1 MKDFK
6 QTTLNLPKVKEFIR
20 KAMEVDGLTR
30 KQAKWQYDR
39 LKEDEIWVNDL
50 YQVNIARGDN
60 VPNNMMGVPMVHLSI
75 KRLDKKP
82 ITDWRHKQAIKDSL
96 VGPDHEGFELYPSA
110 TRLVDTANQYHL
122 FVFDDPDL
130 RLPIGWAV
138 RAVKDDHHPDSH
150 VAQRPLGSL
159 EEEVANMGT
168 SGPVMSKE
176 LSEALAG
183 GKPDIDA
190 IMAVAAMLDNADVP
204 QKDRVVQLIDPA
216 TGEYVSS
223 EEDPERIREIIQMFI
238 DEDAA
243 GNGAPPRNKEG
254 VKLV

>member
-1 MKDFK
+1 
-6 QTTLNLPKVKEFIR
+6 
-20 KAMEVDGLTR
+20 
-30 KQAKWQYDR
+30 
-39 LKEDEIWVNDL
+39 
-50 YQVNIARGDN
+50 
-60 VPNNMMGVPMVHLSI
+60 
-75 KRLDKKP
+75 
-82 ITDWRHKQAIKDSL
+82 
-96 VGPDHEGFELYPSA
+96 
-110 TRLVDTANQYHL
+110 
-122 FVFDDPDL
+122 
-130 RLPIGWAV
+130 
-138 RAVKDDHHPDSH
+138 
-150 VAQRPLGSL
+150 
-159 EEEVANMGT
+159 
-168 SGPVMSKE
+168 MSKE

-243 GNGAPPRNKEG
+243 GNGAPPRNEEG

>member
-6 QTTLNLPKVKEFIR
+6 QTTLNLPKVKDFI
-20 KAMEVDGLTR
+20 KKSMEVDGLTR

-39 LKEDEIWVNDL
+39 LKEDEIWVNDI

-96 VGPDHEGFELYPSA
+96 VGPNHEGFELYPSA

-138 RAVKDDHHPDSH
+138 RAVKDDHHPDSG
-150 VAQRPLGSL
+150 VTQRPLDQ
-159 EEEVANMGT
+159 EEVDEDHAQAM
-168 SGPVMSKE
+168 MSQE

-190 IMAVAAMLDNADVP
+190 IMAVAAMMDNADVP
-204 QKDRVVQLIDPA
+204 QEGRTVQLVDPA

-223 EEDPERIREIIQMFI
+223 EDNPERIREIIQMFI

-243 GNGAPPRNKEG
+243 GNGAPPRNEEG

>member
-82 ITDWRHKQAIKDSL
+82 ITDWRHKQAI
-96 VGPDHEGFELYPSA
+96 
-110 TRLVDTANQYHL
+110 
-122 FVFDDPDL
+122 
-130 RLPIGWAV
+130 
-138 RAVKDDHHPDSH
+138 
-150 VAQRPLGSL
+150 
-159 EEEVANMGT
+159 
-168 SGPVMSKE
+168 
-176 LSEALAG
+176 
-183 GKPDIDA
+183 
-190 IMAVAAMLDNADVP
+190 
-204 QKDRVVQLIDPA
+204 
-216 TGEYVSS
+216 
-223 EEDPERIREIIQMFI
+223 
-238 DEDAA
+238 
-243 GNGAPPRNKEG
+243 
-254 VKLV
+254 